1 MEILGQIGDK
11 VYVADVDHNVLYATT
26 PPDETVELV
35 NDGRT
40 TPDQFLKFN
49 GAYLTDLAADRDE
62 EAIIDAVERDADQM
76 PPPLPESGTAP
87 TDGAQVFVA
96 GVLTTGGDS
105 RVRILSAS
113 PERAVDA
120 TSVWLEGNPGLVTT
134 KADIDADHVAGWM
147 ETPTPV

>member
-11 VYVADVDHNVLYATT
+11 VYVGDVDHNVLYATT

-76 PPPLPESGTAP
+76 PPPLPDSGTAP
-87 TDGAQVFVA
+87 VDGTQAYVA
-96 GVLTTGGDS
+96 GVLTTDGDS

-134 KADIDADHVAGWM
+134 KADIDANHVAGWM

>member
-11 VYVADVDHNVLYATT
+11 VYVGDVDHNVLYATT

-49 GAYLTDLAADRDE
+49 GAYLTDLADDRDE
-62 EAIIDAVERDADQM
+62 EAIVDAVERDADQI

-87 TDGAQVFVA
+87 ADGAQVFVA

-134 KADIDADHVAGWM
+134 KADIDADHVAAWM

>member
-1 MEILGQIGDK
+1 MEILGQLGDK
-11 VYVADVDHNVLYATT
+11 VYVADPDHGVLFSTR
-26 PPDETVELV
+26 PPDETVEV
-35 NDGRT
+35 ET
-40 TPDQFLKFN
+40 PTPDQFLKFN

-76 PPPLPESGTAP
+76 PPPLPDSGTAP
-87 TDGAQVFVA
+87 ADGAQAFVA
-96 GVLTTGGDS
+96 GVLTTGDDS

-113 PERAVDA
+113 PERAVGA

-134 KADIDADHVAGWM
+134 KADIDADHVAAWM